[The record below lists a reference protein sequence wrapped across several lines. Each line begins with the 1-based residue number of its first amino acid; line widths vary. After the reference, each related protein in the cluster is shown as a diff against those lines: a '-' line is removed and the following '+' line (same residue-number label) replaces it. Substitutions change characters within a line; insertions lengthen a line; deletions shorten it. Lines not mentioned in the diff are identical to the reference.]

1 MNILGRLIEL
11 FGNLFVSGLWAAMV
25 TMFLFIV
32 LLLVEKF
39 TKLNLLRHG
48 KITISIMAV
57 IFFILWIV
65 GYTVILPNL

>member
-39 TKLNLLRHG
+39 TKLNLLRNG
-48 KITISIMAV
+48 KISISIMTV
-57 IFFILWIV
+57 IFFIF
-65 GYTVILPNL
+65 G

>member
-1 MNILGRLIEL
+1 MNFFGSLIEYL
-11 FGNLFVSGLWAAMV
+11 GNLFVSGLWAAMV

-39 TKLNLLRHG
+39 TKLSFLRHG

>member
-11 FGNLFVSGLWAAMV
+11 FGNLFASGLWAAMV

-39 TKLNLLRHG
+39 TKLSFLRNG
-48 KITISIMAV
+48 KISISIMTV
-57 IFFILWIV
+57 IFFIIWIV

>member
-11 FGNLFVSGLWAAMV
+11 FGNLFASGVWAAMV

-39 TKLNLLRHG
+39 TKLSFLRHG
-48 KITISIMAV
+48 NTQ
-57 IFFILWIV
+57 
-65 GYTVILPNL
+65 